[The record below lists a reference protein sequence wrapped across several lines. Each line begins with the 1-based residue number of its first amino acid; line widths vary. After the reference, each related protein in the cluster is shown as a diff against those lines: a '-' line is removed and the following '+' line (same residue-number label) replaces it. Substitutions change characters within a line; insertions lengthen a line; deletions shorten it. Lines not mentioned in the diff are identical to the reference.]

1 MAMNKKKLSRIGLAV
16 FQIVFL
22 SMMILPFLWLILGS
36 FKNMRELSAIPVKI
50 FPEVWSLDNFRQA
63 FEEQPFA
70 RYIFN
75 SVVVAALTTVLIIV
89 IASMTAY
96 SLARTKIK
104 GKKLILILL
113 LSVSLLP
120 PVTLLNPLYYMLS
133 NMKLLNSLIGLSL
146 VLTVV
151 ELPTAV
157 WFLTSFFQTVPIDME
172 ESAMIDGAGILKTF
186 TSIILPLIGP
196 GIFTISIMT
205 FINAWNNYIFPSVFN
220 PLPKARTVTVALTLY
235 STETMVPWHLI
246 SAAAVV
252 VTLPLVIVVLLLQKK
267 IISGIMDG
275 GVKG

>member
-1 MAMNKKKLSRIGLAV
+1 
-16 FQIVFL
+16 
-22 SMMILPFLWLILGS
+22 
-36 FKNMRELSAIPVKI
+36 
-50 FPEVWSLDNFRQA
+50 
-63 FEEQPFA
+63 
-70 RYIFN
+70 
-75 SVVVAALTTVLIIV
+75 
-89 IASMTAY
+89 MTAY

>member
-1 MAMNKKKLSRIGLAV
+1 MNKKLLSRIGLV
-16 FQIVFL
+16 IFQILFL
-22 SMMILPFLWLILGS
+22 SAMIFPFLWLILGS
-36 FKNMRELSAIPVKI
+36 FKSMRELSAIPVKI
-50 FPEVWSLDNFRQA
+50 LPEVWSLDNFRQA
-63 FEEQPFA
+63 FIEQPFA
-70 RYIFN
+70 KYILN
-75 SVVVAALTTVLIIV
+75 SIITASLTTFLIIV
-89 IASMTAY
+89 VASMAAY

-120 PVTLLNPLYYMLS
+120 PVTLLNPLYYMLNS
-133 NMKLLNSLIGLSL
+133 VKLLNSLIGLSL

-172 ESAMIDGAGILKTF
+172 ESAMIDGAGIIKTF

-235 STETMVPWHLI
+235 STETMIPWNLI

-252 VTLPLVIVVLLLQKK
+252 VTMPLVVVVLLLQKK